1 MPLNRSATRRQ
12 VVGAAAAAVVLGMM
26 NPARSAA
33 LSGAPSATAVGAE
46 DGWTAQWIGRDTP
59 PVAPELG
66 KQNPAPLLRRRFGLG
81 KRVARAE
88 FSIVGL
94 GYYEAWING
103 HRVGDQVLDPPPSAY
118 GQTAY
123 SRTFDVTKALR
134 GGDNALA
141 VTLGRGY
148 LSTPSTT
155 PATIFGLSKAPW
167 TQEPRLLAQLDIVF
181 SDGTR
186 RRVVSDDTW
195 KITDGPTL
203 DALYFGE
210 HYDARRARPGWTSPD
225 YDDSGWEDAHVQ
237 PAPTQQVVPAD
248 MPPVKVTDTFGPVS
262 STQLK
267 TGTRVYDFGRTTAGW
282 ARITVSGAPGTTVT
296 LIYGEQLNDGGT
308 VYQSGMLGPAA
319 VSHLDTYTLGGKG
332 VQTWEPS
339 FTRHGF
345 RYVEVSIS
353 TPLTSFGI
361 EARVAHTAVAS
372 TGRFDSANPLLNQIH
387 ANQRASLLDNM
398 WGIPTDTPWRDRQ
411 GWTADAYLYLDSA
424 ALNFDVQGL
433 YRQWLR
439 TFRESQRADGSLPI
453 IAPDPGGLPL
463 FNDPSWSGT
472 LISSTWTHYQHYGD
486 TAVLSDNYQ
495 AMARWLDLMGAAL
508 AKMGGLYTGFS
519 FGDWSP
525 PGAENAATVALR
537 PPEGSLLTANA
548 DLFHEARLLARIA
561 KELGNSADAARFD
574 AMADALAEKFN
585 ETFLDADA
593 GVYRTNVDAGYRQ
606 TSNLVALAY
615 GLVPEEH
622 RDAVFANLVKDVTER
637 GNHLNTGAIGTKL
650 LLPVL
655 TENGRADLAYKIAA
669 QSDYPSWGYWV
680 KQGATT
686 SWETWSMTKKDL
698 SMNHPFLG
706 TVDDWFY
713 QHLAGIQAAAPGYA
727 KVLVAPVVPDGLR
740 YASAQVATPRG
751 EVSAGWRQERGGLI
765 LTVKVPAGTPA
776 DVRVPLTDGTRG
788 VTASR
793 GATVVERTDGYV
805 TYRVRAGT
813 HVFHAS

>member
-1 MPLNRSATRRQ
+1 MSLNRSATRRQ
-12 VVGAAAAAVVLGMM
+12 VVGAAAAAVVIGVVSPGLAYGS
-26 NPARSAA
+26 PSTAASA
-33 LSGAPSATAVGAE
+33 GN
-46 DGWTAQWIGRDTP
+46 DWTAKWIGRDTP
-59 PVAPELG
+59 SVAPELG
-66 KQNPAPLLRRRFGLG
+66 KQNPAPLLRRVFALG
-81 KRVARAE
+81 KRVKQAR
-88 FSIVGL
+88 FNIVGL

-118 GQTAY
+118 DQTAY
-123 SRTFDVTKALR
+123 SRSFDVTKSLR
-134 GGDNALA
+134 GGDNAIA

-148 LSTPSTT
+148 LSTPETT
-155 PATIFGLSKAPW
+155 PTTLFGLSKAPW

-186 RRVVSDDTW
+186 SRVVSDGTW
-195 KITDGPTL
+195 KITDGPTR

-210 HYDARRARPGWTSPD
+210 SYDARLAKPGWTNAA
-225 YDDSGWEDAHVQ
+225 YDDSAWETARVQ
-237 PAPTQQVVPAD
+237 PAPTKQVVPAD
-248 MPPVKVTDTFGPVS
+248 MPPVKVTDTFGPVGV
-262 STQLK
+262 TRLT

-282 ARITVSGAPGTTVT
+282 ARIKVSGTAGTTVT
-296 LIYGEQLNDGGT
+296 LVYGEQLNDDGT
-308 VYQSGMLGPAA
+308 VFQSAMLGPAA
-319 VSHLDTYTLGGKG
+319 VTHRDSYTLGGKG
-332 VQTWEPS
+332 KDRQTWEPS

-345 RYVEVSIS
+345 RYVEVTTSA
-353 TPLTSFGI
+353 PLTSFGI

-372 TGRFDSANPLLNQIH
+372 TGRFDSANPLLNRIN
-387 ANQRASLLDNM
+387 AIQRASLLDNM

-424 ALNFDVQGL
+424 ALNFDVEGL

-439 TFRESQRADGSLPI
+439 TFRDSQRADGALPV
-453 IAPDPGGLPL
+453 IAPNPGGFPL
-463 FNDPSWSGT
+463 WNDPSWSGT
-472 LISSTWTHYQHYGD
+472 LISSAWTHYQHYGD
-486 TAVLSDNYQ
+486 TGVLSDNYP
-495 AMARWLDLMGAAL
+495 AMARWLDLMRTTIAGTN
-508 AKMGGLYTGFS
+508 GLYTGFS

-548 DLFHEARLLARIA
+548 DLYHEARLLARTA
-561 KELGNSADAARFD
+561 RELGHSGDAARFD
-574 AMADALAEKFN
+574 TMADALAEKFN

-593 GVYRTNVDAGYRQ
+593 GVYRTPVEAGYRQ

-615 GLVPEEH
+615 GLVPAEH
-622 RDAVFANLVKDVTER
+622 RDAVFANLVKDITDR
-637 GNHLNTGAIGTKL
+637 GDHLNTGAIGTKL

-655 TENGRADLAYKIAA
+655 TENGRADLAYRIAT
-669 QSDYPSWGYWV
+669 QTSYPSWGYWV

-713 QHLAGIQAAAPGYA
+713 QHLAGIQAAAPGYR

-740 YASAQVATPRG
+740 YASARVTTPRG
-751 EVSAGWRQERGGLI
+751 EVSAGWRQEKGRLT

-776 DVRVPLTDGTRG
+776 EIRVPLPDGARSVTADRG
-788 VTASR
+788 VPPVQR
-793 GATVVERTDGYV
+793 KDGYV
-805 TYRVRAGT
+805 VYRVQAGT
-813 HVFHAS
+813 HVFHVS